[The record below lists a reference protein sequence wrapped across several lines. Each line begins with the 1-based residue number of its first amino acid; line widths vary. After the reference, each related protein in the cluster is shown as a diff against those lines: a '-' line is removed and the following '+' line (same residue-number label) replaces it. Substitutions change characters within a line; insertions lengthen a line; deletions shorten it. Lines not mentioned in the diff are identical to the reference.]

1 MANVRD
7 TDNNLVSAASL
18 IVALL
23 VSIAVTSRYNVEIE
37 WFSPTRSVRA
47 DEKPLQSTGG
57 KRFSVLVRG
66 ARACCTGRDR
76 RFYLSE
82 RSVFEW
88 KPADRHRSKE
98 WRHRHHQAGIACGR
112 RFCAESAQRKQ
123 FPTRNSISLRRSVCF
138 DIMRTV
144 GAGQVHGGRRRRAG
158 IARRRQPF
166 ESLCYSVDV
175 PMVGAERAGGMSFM
189 QRNCSHSSSRTA

>member
-7 TDNNLVSAASL
+7 THNDLVSAASR
-18 IVALL
+18 IMTLL
-23 VSIAVTSRYNVEIE
+23 VPIAVTSRYNIEIE

-57 KRFSVLVRG
+57 TRFSVLVRD
-66 ARACCTGRDR
+66 ARSCCTGRNR

-82 RSVFEW
+82 QSVLER
-88 KPADRHRSKE
+88 KSADRHRSKK
-98 WRHRHHQAGIACGR
+98 WRHRHHQAGIASGR
-112 RFCAESAQRKQ
+112 RFCAENARRKQ
-123 FPTRNSISLRRSVCF
+123 FPTRNPISLRRSVCF

-144 GAGQVHGGRRRRAG
+144 GAGQVHGGRRRRTG
-158 IARRRQPF
+158 VVRRRRPF

-189 QRNCSHSSSRTA
+189 QRNCSHSPSRTA